1 MPDLVNSLHIA
12 ASGMK
17 AQSDR
22 LRIVSE
28 NIANADSLGTHP
40 GDAPYRRKVLSFRNH
55 LDREL
60 GVDTVEVYK
69 YGYDKSDFN
78 KKYDPGHP
86 AADAEGYVLTP
97 NVNTVLEMVDMREAQ
112 RGYEANLNV
121 IEVSK
126 GMLQRTVDMLR

>member
-1 MPDLVNSLHIA
+1 MDLVNSLFIA

-28 NIANADSLGTHP
+28 NIANVDSAGESP
-40 GDAPYRRKVLSFRNH
+40 NDQPYRRKTISFKNV

-60 GVDTVEVYK
+60 GVNKVEVSK
-69 YGYDKSDFN
+69 YGVDSSDFIR
-78 KKYDPGHP
+78 KYDPAHP
-86 AADAEGYVLTP
+86 AADAEGYVNMP
-97 NVNTVLEMVDMREAQ
+97 NVNPLIELVDMREAR
-112 RGYEANLNV
+112 RGYEANINM

-126 GMLQRTVDMLR
+126 GMLSQTINMLR